1 MSHGLNLRSAV
12 LTRLSATPALLTL
25 LGGARLYDGPPRG
38 QPLPY
43 LTLEALASRLLGGTI
58 SDGEEHELELAVYS
72 RGASRDE
79 AMEALVLAVTTL
91 ETTTLTITGAKMV
104 SVRRIEVTSRRM
116 TDGRTWR
123 AGARVRCVT
132 EP

>member
-1 MSHGLNLRSAV
+1 MSNGLNLRSAV
-12 LTRLSATPALLTL
+12 LAKLAATPALLTL

-43 LTLEALASRLLGGTI
+43 LTLEALASRLLCGLL
-58 SDGEEHELELAVYS
+58 SEGEEHELDLAVYS
-72 RGASRDE
+72 RAPSRDE
-79 AMEALVLAVTTL
+79 AMDALVLAVTTL
-91 ETTTLTITGAKMV
+91 ETTTVAITGAKLI
-104 SVRRIEVTSRRM
+104 SIRRIEMTSRRM

-123 AGARVRCVT
+123 AGARLRAVT